1 MVKVFSSGA
10 VIGALMLTEFVK
22 GTEVDIIKL
31 SDGLPVGP
39 TSIIKFG
46 FDQVASKS
54 SVAVLI
60 ASRKPI
66 PISFRVLDPV
76 VV

>member
-31 SDGLPVGP
+31 SDGLPVDLP
-39 TSIIKFG
+39 L
-46 FDQVASKS
+46 S
-54 SVAVLI
+54 SNLDSTKLLQ
-60 ASRKPI
+60 SR
-66 PISFRVLDPV
+66 R
-76 VV
+76 